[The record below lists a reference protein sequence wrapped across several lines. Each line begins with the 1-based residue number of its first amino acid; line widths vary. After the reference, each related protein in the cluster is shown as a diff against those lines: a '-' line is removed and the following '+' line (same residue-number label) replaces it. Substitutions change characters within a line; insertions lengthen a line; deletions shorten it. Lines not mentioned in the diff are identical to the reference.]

1 VKKKSYQSRL
11 DILGAA
17 LNNQGLGGP
26 YCNCKS
32 IQAKDNMQLIFGK
45 DELVFPACNLETCN
59 PRPSNIT
66 KEPEPGS
73 QDRIL
78 AIMFPDGIEE
88 RPGQIAA
95 ELWREE
101 KEPKDIIEL
110 GQIPEPEPEPESSGD
125 PLQDMVVKRL
135 LNRQELADKLLVQ
148 VPESTQDD

>member
-1 VKKKSYQSRL
+1 MA
-11 DILGAA
+11 AA
-17 LNNQGLGGP
+17 LNIQGIGGD
-26 YCNCKS
+26 YCSCRS
-32 IQAKDNMQLIFGK
+32 SQAKEIMQTLSGCK
-45 DELVFPACNLETCN
+45 EELKFPACTAEVCN
-59 PRPSNIT
+59 PRPMGNIT

-73 QDRIL
+73 QERIL
-78 AIMFPDGIEE
+78 EIMFPDGIQE

-95 ELWREE
+95 ELWNDA

>member
-1 VKKKSYQSRL
+1 MKKKSYQARL
-11 DILGAA
+11 DIMAAA
-17 LNNQGLGGP
+17 LNIQGTAGP
-26 YCNCKS
+26 YCNCRS
-32 IQAKDNMQLIFGK
+32 QDAKDNMQLIFGK
-45 DELVFPACNLETCN
+45 EEIQFPDCNLPVCN
-59 PRPSNIT
+59 PRPSNLI

-73 QDRIL
+73 QERIL
-78 AIMFPDGIEE
+78 EIMFPDGIQE

-95 ELWREE
+95 ELWNDA